1 MKINVERMRYKNDTL
16 SFWLCMFALIADIV
30 QFMIIYSNSYLT
42 AVTGQSGFKYYL
54 IGIDIIVNILFML
67 FAFYVGEELKTYH
80 IKWAVAPVIMGI
92 IQLVRIPNF
101 PKTMMEFEYI
111 TASHYRTVTI
121 CLIISAICVFA
132 AAINSFI
139 RCTLLNRFIKTEA
152 AEKQAK

>member
-16 SFWLCMFALIADIV
+16 SFWFCMFALMADIV

-80 IKWAVAPVIMGI
+80 KKWIVAPVIMGI

-121 CLIISAICVFA
+121 CLIVSAVFAFA
-132 AAINSFI
+132 AAVNSLV
-139 RCTLLNRFIKTEA
+139 RCTLLGRFMKAENA
-152 AEKQAK
+152 ANLSK